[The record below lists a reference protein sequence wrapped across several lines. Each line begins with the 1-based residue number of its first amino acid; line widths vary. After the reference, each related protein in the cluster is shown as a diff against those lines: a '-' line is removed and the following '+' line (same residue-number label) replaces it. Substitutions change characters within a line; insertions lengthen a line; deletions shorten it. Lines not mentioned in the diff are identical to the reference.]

1 MALVFSVVA
10 EGKGKGKLDDV
21 SVSSSQGPVIQV
33 ADGREVEWV
42 FLRVHQRF
50 AVWKLV
56 RSRGFVR
63 KTKVAVA
70 LTRASNSTIAVAHDK
85 AARLETAW
93 ERWGTSG
100 AEMDAGSVLG
110 RRRRVS
116 SSSAEISCQVDHP
129 MLMWG

>member
-21 SVSSSQGPVIQV
+21 SVSSSQ
-33 ADGREVEWV
+33 
-42 FLRVHQRF
+42 RF

-63 KTKVAVA
+63 KAKVAVA

-129 MLMWG
+129 MLMWR